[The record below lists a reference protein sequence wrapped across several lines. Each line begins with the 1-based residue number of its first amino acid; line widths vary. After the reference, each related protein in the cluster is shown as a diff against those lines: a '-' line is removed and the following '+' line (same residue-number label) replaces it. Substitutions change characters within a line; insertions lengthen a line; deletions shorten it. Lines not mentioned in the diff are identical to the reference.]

1 MTTADEY
8 QRVLLTHQRI
18 PMGSVDHGVYLCT
31 GCDDLLGST
40 DGPNSPRHAA
50 HVAQTLAADPG
61 VRAAVER
68 EARAEAWDEGRNS
81 LALDFTKPMNESGMR
96 PSTPNPYRQEPGDGE

>member
-1 MTTADEY
+1 MTAADEY
-8 QRVLLTHQRI
+8 QRVLNRCRSSRPAFI
-18 PMGSVDHGVYLCT
+18 READGVDWHRGVSICT
-31 GCDDLLGST
+31 CGETFTGA
-40 DGPNSPRHAA
+40 HEA
-50 HVAQTLAADPG
+50 HVAQALAADPG

-96 PSTPNPYRQEPGDGE
+96 PSTPNPYRQETGDG